1 MKVMRP
7 SLLAVAVVLGSLGVA
22 CSTAQAQDGG
32 RAVATYPRSYVA
44 YQYPS
49 PATRLAPTYRRQYAS
64 PRYAPQ
70 RTVIVPHAVRDWST
84 GNENLPLAKPWLH
97 NFR

>member
-7 SLLAVAVVLGSLGVA
+7 TLVAVAVVLGGLGVA
-22 CSTAQAQDGG
+22 SSTAQAQDGG
-32 RAVATYPRSYVA
+32 RAVARYPRGYVA
-44 YQYPS
+44 YGYPS
-49 PATRLAPTYRRQYAS
+49 AATQVVPTYRRQVAS
-64 PRYAPQ
+64 PRFATR
-70 RTVIVPHAVRDWST
+70 RTVIVPHAVHDWST

>member
-7 SLLAVAVVLGSLGVA
+7 TFLAAAIVLASVAST
-22 CSTAQAQDGG
+22 TAQAQDGG
-32 RAVATYPRSYVA
+32 RAVATYPRGYVV
-44 YQYPS
+44 YRSPS
-49 PATRLAPTYRRQYAS
+49 AATRAVPTYRRQYAD
-64 PRYAPQ
+64 PRYAPR
-70 RTVIVPHAVRDWST
+70 RTVIVPHAVHDWST